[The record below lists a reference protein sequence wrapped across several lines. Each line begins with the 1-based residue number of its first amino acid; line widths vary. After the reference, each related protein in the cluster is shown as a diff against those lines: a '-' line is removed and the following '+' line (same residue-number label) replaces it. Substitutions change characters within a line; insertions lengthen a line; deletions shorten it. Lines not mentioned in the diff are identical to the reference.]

1 MDAFLYYTGGIHFVL
16 FIFFPDEEKCKMKNR
31 IKWTIME
38 LEKRGMEGNR
48 MKLRGFYRYII
59 RHRKN
64 VIVLFLLVALFCA
77 FLMPLTGV
85 QYDMMAYLPEQS
97 PSTVAIDTLQSEYQ
111 LDIPNCRVMLYD
123 CSVPEALTMKE
134 KLEALHGVKSVT
146 WLDDSVSMLEPL
158 EMQKPE
164 TVETWYKNGNAVFS
178 LTVAKDNQ
186 AQIIH
191 SIENLVGEAGVLS
204 GSAVNSVASQE
215 SAGKEVASIML
226 IVVPFCVFLLALV
239 SSSWLEPFLFLGTI
253 GVAILLNMGTNL
265 IFGEI
270 SFVTKIAGSV
280 LQLAVSLDYS
290 LFLLHRFEECR
301 KEFDNPEE
309 AMLEALCRA
318 TPSILSS
325 GLTTVMGFAAL
336 MAMEFGIGSDLG
348 RVLAKGIAFSLIAVL
363 ILLPAVTLCVLK
375 WVDRLTHRPLIPSF
389 QFLGPL
395 VSKIRKPVM
404 LLFLLVLVPSFL
416 AQGSNSFYYG
426 ASRMFGPDTIPGQQQ
441 AEVEEVFGQSNT
453 FVLLVPNGDLPR
465 ESALNTELKQM
476 NEITSIVS
484 YVNTVGSEIPMEY
497 LDESLV
503 SQLISQHYSCMLIN
517 ANVPA
522 EGKEAFDFVKNLQEA
537 VSRYYGD
544 GYHLAG
550 DTVSTFDLKDT
561 VESDQM
567 RVNLLVIGVIFL
579 ILVVTMRMFLLPLLL
594 MLIIETSVWINLSVP
609 YFTDETLFYI
619 AYLIISSI
627 QLGATVDYAIL
638 MGTRYQEER
647 YRKERYEALIDTVNI
662 TSISILTP
670 AVILAVAGFL
680 IGFFCTN
687 TAIAQL
693 GILLGRGAV
702 LSCTMVLLVLPAY
715 LYTFDRFL
723 VKNRKQDKHK
733 NNLEQ
738 ERKEPMTV

>member
-1 MDAFLYYTGGIHFVL
+1 
-16 FIFFPDEEKCKMKNR
+16 
-31 IKWTIME
+31 
-38 LEKRGMEGNR
+38 
-48 MKLRGFYRYII
+48 
-59 RHRKN
+59 
-64 VIVLFLLVALFCA
+64 
-77 FLMPLTGV
+77 
-85 QYDMMAYLPEQS
+85 
-97 PSTVAIDTLQSEYQ
+97 
-111 LDIPNCRVMLYD
+111 
-123 CSVPEALTMKE
+123 
-134 KLEALHGVKSVT
+134 
-146 WLDDSVSMLEPL
+146 
-158 EMQKPE
+158 
-164 TVETWYKNGNAVFS
+164 
-178 LTVAKDNQ
+178 
-186 AQIIH
+186 
-191 SIENLVGEAGVLS
+191 
-204 GSAVNSVASQE
+204 
-215 SAGKEVASIML
+215 
-226 IVVPFCVFLLALV
+226 
-239 SSSWLEPFLFLGTI
+239 
-253 GVAILLNMGTNL
+253 
-265 IFGEI
+265 
-270 SFVTKIAGSV
+270 
-280 LQLAVSLDYS
+280 
-290 LFLLHRFEECR
+290 
-301 KEFDNPEE
+301 
-309 AMLEALCRA
+309 
-318 TPSILSS
+318 
-325 GLTTVMGFAAL
+325 
-336 MAMEFGIGSDLG
+336 
-348 RVLAKGIAFSLIAVL
+348 
-363 ILLPAVTLCVLK
+363 
-375 WVDRLTHRPLIPSF
+375 
-389 QFLGPL
+389 
-395 VSKIRKPVM
+395 
-404 LLFLLVLVPSFL
+404 
-416 AQGSNSFYYG
+416 
-426 ASRMFGPDTIPGQQQ
+426 
-441 AEVEEVFGQSNT
+441 
-453 FVLLVPNGDLPR
+453 
-465 ESALNTELKQM
+465 M

-484 YVNTVGSEIPMEY
+484 YVNMVGSEIPMEY

-522 EGKEAFDFVKNLQEA
+522 EGKEAFDFVKKLQEA